1 LAQGRADRSGMT
13 KEREPDPEGWVMAR
27 RFPDP
32 VGALKIYEAA
42 RDLLLK
48 EDLDASAFRFF
59 LDGENYVA
67 IVGEAPLPSKAARK
81 LHEALRSGQE
91 VGQLPASV
99 VEHFRER
106 RREFKGLGVE
116 FLERRTGLV

>member
-1 LAQGRADRSGMT
+1 MT
-13 KEREPDPEGWVMAR
+13 KERAPDPQAWVMAR

-32 VGALKIYEAA
+32 VAALKSFEAA

-67 IVGEAPLPSKAARK
+67 IVGEAPLLAEATSK
-81 LHEALRSGQE
+81 LEQALRWGQE
-91 VGQLPASV
+91 AGQLPASV